1 MSYGGGGGYGQPQ
14 TRSKVVFV
22 GNLPFDYTEEQ
33 FVEVFNSVG
42 PVVSFRLVFDH
53 NTGKPKGFGF
63 CEYRDADT
71 AASALRN
78 LQGVEVGGRGLRLD
92 FADTDDSP
100 PSKRGGGGRGGYG
113 GGGGYGDRGYGV
125 GAGHGAYG
133 AGAAGAGGPP
143 QGYGGPGGAGGMGI
157 PPPPPPGMGIPPL
170 QHQQQQQQQTHQQ
183 QQAPPMPPTMGQGGV
198 QPRPLPAGIPLEPGK
213 SSTDKITET
222 IGTMAPGQLLD
233 IMSQMK
239 ALVIASPYEARA
251 LLTGNPQLS
260 YALFQAMLCMGIVD
274 PALLSKAFPSAFPAG
289 SVPPPPAA
297 AAPSAY
303 PVPPPPSYGGAAPPY
318 GAPPSSYGTPPPP
331 PPGSTAPYGYGR
343 PPMPPTNGP
352 PPSMPYNG
360 GVTGAPP
367 PPPSGPGGYGGY
379 ASPIPPPPSAS
390 PAIPKP
396 PPGNYNGPA
405 PSNPTPAAQ
414 PSATPDQ
421 AALIQQVLAMTDAQ
435 IATLDEASR
444 NTILQIRQQAQ
455 RAMGR

>member
-53 NTGKPKGFGF
+53 ATGKPKGFGF

-100 PSKRGGGGRGGYG
+100 PSKRGGRGGYG
-113 GGGGYGDRGYGV
+113 GGGGGGGGGGYGGDRGYGS
-125 GAGHGAYG
+125 
-133 AGAAGAGGPP
+133 GGG
-143 QGYGGPGGAGGMGI
+143 GYGGPPPPQQAHGGYGMPPPPVGAANGPPPVQGI
-157 PPPPPPGMGIPPL
+157 PPPQPPPQMLP
-170 QHQQQQQQQTHQQ
+170 
-183 QQAPPMPPTMGQGGV
+183 GGV
-198 QPRPLPAGIPLEPGK
+198 QPRPLPPGIPLEPGK

-251 LLTGNPQLS
+251 LLTANPQLS

-289 SVPPPPAA
+289 SVPPPVTASPYA
-297 AAPSAY
+297 AAP
-303 PVPPPPSYGGAAPPY
+303 PPSSAY
-318 GAPPSSYGTPPPP
+318 GAPPPASYGTPPP
-331 PPGSTAPYGYGR
+331 GAAPYNYSRPPVPAPPQATGSYGGYG
-343 PPMPPTNGP
+343 PPAASKPPVPAPSSYNGP
-352 PPSMPYNG
+352 PPAAA
-360 GVTGAPP
+360 APP
-367 PPPSGPGGYGGY
+367 PQSSTPQPG
-379 ASPIPPPPSAS
+379 
-390 PAIPKP
+390 
-396 PPGNYNGPA
+396 
-405 PSNPTPAAQ
+405 
-414 PSATPDQ
+414 ATPDQ

-435 IATLDEASR
+435 IASLDENSR

>member
-1 MSYGGGGGYGQPQ
+1 MNYGGASYGQPQ

-33 FVEVFNSVG
+33 FIEVFSSVG

-53 NTGKPKGFGF
+53 ATGKPKGFGF

-92 FADTDDSP
+92 FADTDDAP
-100 PSKRGGGGRGGYG
+100 PSKRARGGFGGGM
-113 GGGGYGDRGYGV
+113 
-125 GAGHGAYG
+125 
-133 AGAAGAGGPP
+133 GAGGPP
-143 QGYGGPGGAGGMGI
+143 AGGYGGAMGGGMGGGPAPGPGPSMMGGAMGGGAGGN
-157 PPPPPPGMGIPPL
+157 
-170 QHQQQQQQQTHQQ
+170 
-183 QQAPPMPPTMGQGGV
+183 V
-198 QPRPLPAGIPLEPGK
+198 QPRPLPAGVTLEPGK
-213 SSTDKITET
+213 SATDKISET

-251 LLTGNPQLS
+251 LLTANPQLS

-274 PALLSKAFPSAFPAG
+274 PALLQKAFPGAY
-289 SVPPPPAA
+289 PAA
-297 AAPSAY
+297 PPTAPAPTPASY
-303 PVPPPPSYGGAAPPY
+303 PPQPSYGGAVPPY
-318 GAPPSSYGTPPPP
+318 NAPPSSYGTPPPP
-331 PPGSTAPYGYGR
+331 AAVAPGAAPYANPNAYNRPPQQQAPLSYKGPAQPGYGH
-343 PPMPPTNGP
+343 
-352 PPSMPYNG
+352 YQG
-360 GVTGAPP
+360 G
-367 PPPSGPGGYGGY
+367 
-379 ASPIPPPPSAS
+379 
-390 PAIPKP
+390 PKP
-396 PPGNYNGPA
+396 PPQSYNGPA
-405 PSNPTPAAQ
+405 QQPPMPAASAPPAAAPA

-435 IATLDEASR
+435 IASLDETSR